1 VSGTLTIDPE
11 KPEATKGTITIDAK
25 TLNVENDT
33 MKEHLLGADW
43 MDVEKHPSISFTVTG
58 LEDFEMKDGT
68 ASANVKGTF
77 SVKGVEKEIS
87 VPAKVTLLPD
97 KLGARTGGKMEGDLL
112 VIRTEFTI
120 KRTDYGI
127 NPGAPTDKVSDEVV
141 IKLAIAGA
149 SPK

>member
-1 VSGTLTIDPE
+1 
-11 KPEATKGTITIDAK
+11 
-25 TLNVENDT
+25 
-33 MKEHLLGADW
+33 
-43 MDVEKHPSISFTVTG
+43 
-58 LEDFEMKDGT
+58 
-68 ASANVKGTF
+68 
-77 SVKGVEKEIS
+77 
-87 VPAKVTLLPD
+87 VTLLPD